1 MRWAPRQR
9 QERGRPAVSDKTN
22 NTLVAKDPRSTW
34 NKFMSLNGAAV
45 FIAMIAA
52 LILFEI
58 YGQVTRGGNGLTFIT
73 VSNLMGILRQQV
85 YIGLIAFGLT
95 LVMITGN
102 IDLSVGNMLTFTC
115 CVAGSFMLGTN
126 NGILSIVGTLA
137 VGALCGL
144 LNGILVSYVKL
155 NAFITTL
162 GTSSIFSALAQMM
175 SSGKV
180 LVIPADSDPVFSV
193 LGNVSF
199 GPISI
204 LIVWF
209 ILVALVLG
217 FILSRTVFGQQLY
230 TIGANPTA
238 ARFSGI
244 RSKRNT
250 MIAYVIT
257 GLCVGLAGA
266 LTMSNV
272 KSANPQAAS
281 GKEMEVILCVVL
293 GGMSI
298 NGGKGSV
305 WGTIVGV
312 LFYGVL
318 SAGFTSM
325 NLSEGQ
331 KWVIMGIIMVVVL
344 SLDALKGK
352 GVKLWKKK

>member
-1 MRWAPRQR
+1 MS
-9 QERGRPAVSDKTN
+9 EKTG
-22 NTLVAKDPRSTW
+22 NTLTARDPRSAW
-34 NKFMSLNGAAV
+34 SKFMSLNGSAV
-45 FIAMIAA
+45 FLAMIAA
-52 LILFEI
+52 IILFELYAQI
-58 YGQVTRGGNGLTFIT
+58 TRGGGGLLFMTPD
-73 VSNLMGILRQQV
+73 NLMSILRQQV

-115 CVAGSFMLGTN
+115 CVAGTLMLSTN
-126 NGILSIVGTLA
+126 NGVLSIVGTIA
-137 VGALCGL
+137 VGTLCGL
-144 LNGILVSYVKL
+144 LNGVLVSYVKL

-162 GTSSIFSALAQMM
+162 GTSSIFTALAAIM
-175 SSGKV
+175 SSGTV
-180 LVIPADSDPVFSV
+180 LVIPADSDPVFSA
-193 LGNVSF
+193 LGTSTF

-209 ILVALVLG
+209 VLVALVLG
-217 FILSRTVFGQQLY
+217 FILSRTVYGQQLY
-230 TIGANPTA
+230 TIGANPVA

-244 RSKRNT
+244 RAKRNT
-250 MIAYVIT
+250 TIAYTIT

-266 LTMSNV
+266 LTMANV

-293 GGMSI
+293 GGLSV

-325 NLSEGQ
+325 NLSEYM
-331 KWVIMGIIMVVVL
+331 KWVIMGIIMVAVL
-344 SLDALKGK
+344 SLDALKGR
-352 GVKLWKKK
+352 GVKLWKRK

>member
-1 MRWAPRQR
+1 M
-9 QERGRPAVSDKTN
+9 SKN
-22 NTLVAKDPRSTW
+22 NSGAALAARDPRSLWT
-34 NKFMSLNGAAV
+34 KFMSLNGAAV
-45 FIAMIAA
+45 FIAMLAA

-58 YGQVTRGGNGLTFIT
+58 YGQATRGGGGLTFIT
-73 VSNLMGILRQQV
+73 GSNLMSIFRSQV

-102 IDLSVGNMLTFTC
+102 IDLSVGSMLTFTG
-115 CVAGSFMLGTN
+115 CVAGWLMINTN
-126 NGILSIVGTLA
+126 NGALSILGTIAVGTL
-137 VGALCGL
+137 CGL
-144 LNGILVSYVKL
+144 VNGLLVSYLKL

-162 GTSSIFSALAQMM
+162 GTSSIFSAMAQMM
-175 SSGKV
+175 SSGTV
-180 LVIPADSDPVFSV
+180 LVIPADSDPLFSAF
-193 LGNVSF
+193 GTTNF

-209 ILVALVLG
+209 VVVALILG
-217 FILSRTVFGQQLY
+217 FVLSRTVFGQQLY

-244 RSKRNT
+244 RGKLNT
-250 MIAYVIT
+250 TIAYTIT

-266 LTMSNV
+266 LTMANV

-298 NGGKGSV
+298 SGGKGSV
-305 WGTIVGV
+305 WGTIIGV

-325 NLSEGQ
+325 NMAEEM
-331 KWVIMGIIMVVVL
+331 KWVIMGIIMVVIL

>member
-1 MRWAPRQR
+1 M
-9 QERGRPAVSDKTN
+9 SDKTN
-22 NTLVAKDPRSTW
+22 NTLVAKDPRSLWT
-34 NKFMSLNGAAV
+34 KFMSLNGSAV
-45 FIAMIAA
+45 FLAMIAA
-52 LILFEI
+52 VILFEI
-58 YGQVTRGGNGLTFIT
+58 YGQVTRGGNGLVFMTPDY
-73 VSNLMGILRQQV
+73 LMSILRQQV

-115 CVAGSFMLGTN
+115 CVAGTIMLRTN
-126 NGILSIVGTLA
+126 NGLLGIFGTIA

-144 LNGILVSYVKL
+144 LNGVLVSYVKL

-162 GTSSIFSALAQMM
+162 GTSSIFTALASIM
-175 SSGKV
+175 SSGTV
-180 LVIPADSDPVFSV
+180 LVIPADSDPLFSK
-193 LGNVSF
+193 LGTAAF

-209 ILVALVLG
+209 VLVAVVLG

-266 LTMSNV
+266 LTMANV

-305 WGTIVGV
+305 WGTIIGV
-312 LFYGVL
+312 MFYGVL
-318 SAGFTSM
+318 KAGFTSM
-325 NLSEGQ
+325 NLSEYQ
-331 KWVIMGIIMVVVL
+331 TWVIMGIIMVAVL